1 MSNVTKASR
10 GAGKRISRALQDLLD
25 EARAAGCEEP
35 SLFFESESGAVFVFD
50 RKHPEYEARDRK
62 QSAMA
67 RQSAVVLEAP
77 IRTPFDTG
85 AW

>member
-1 MSNVTKASR
+1 MKVTRASAN
-10 GAGKRISRALQDLLD
+10 AGKRIARALQDLLD
-25 EARAAGCEEP
+25 EARAAGCENP
-35 SLFFESESGAVFVFD
+35 SLFFEAESAAVFVFD
-50 RKHPEYEARDRK
+50 RNHPEYEARDRK
-62 QSAMA
+62 QSAME